1 MFSSQTG
8 IQNLSFSA
16 WMSSRTALRTD
27 SSWWRLLAFVFLVF
41 ESSLFR
47 EFVFSFCTGIC
58 VSIFLHRFL
67 VVRHPLVISNSAP
80 QLSSRVEGFLFLPL
94 SILIGFCGTEY
105 LCCAFR
111 VSLRP
116 LQSRSDWSLR
126 ATPPVLSMWPCKL
139 NLDKKIKT
147 FWFGSAKWF
156 WPSNF
161 SVCWGWQKAQQSLT
175 LAVDCLDSLIGPGG
189 FLLEVSCHF

>member
-58 VSIFLHRFL
+58 VSIFFASLSRRKASFGRFQFG
-67 VVRHPLVISNSAP
+67 A
-80 QLSSRVEGFLFLPL
+80 
-94 SILIGFCGTEY
+94 SIVFKG
-105 LCCAFR
+105 
-111 VSLRP
+111 
-116 LQSRSDWSLR
+116 
-126 ATPPVLSMWPCKL
+126 
-139 NLDKKIKT
+139 
-147 FWFGSAKWF
+147 
-156 WPSNF
+156 
-161 SVCWGWQKAQQSLT
+161 
-175 LAVDCLDSLIGPGG
+175 
-189 FLLEVSCHF
+189 

>member
-67 VVRHPLVISNSAP
+67 VVRHPLVVSNSAP

-94 SILIGFCGTEY
+94 SILIGFCGAEY

-116 LQSRSDWSLR
+116 LQSLSD
-126 ATPPVLSMWPCKL
+126 
-139 NLDKKIKT
+139 
-147 FWFGSAKWF
+147 
-156 WPSNF
+156 
-161 SVCWGWQKAQQSLT
+161 
-175 LAVDCLDSLIGPGG
+175 
-189 FLLEVSCHF
+189 